1 MITIR
6 RIDAVRRANARLTQ
20 GANGNGRSTD
30 VHPLARTA
38 GIVRGPHTGLCVLAR
53 FVYTPDKP
61 LVKSR
66 TNAV

>member
-6 RIDAVRRANARLTQ
+6 WIDAVKRANARLTQ
-20 GANGNGRSTD
+20 GATGNGRSTD
-30 VHPLARTA
+30 VYTLARTV
-38 GIVRGPHTGLCVLAR
+38 GIVRGPHTGLCVLSR
-53 FVYTPDKP
+53 FVYTAKKP